1 MSFVYVFSF
10 CSFLLG
16 PQMLQFSSS
25 WAAGY
30 IVQSRMSFFFNNIF
44 QMSSSHSVRKIV
56 LLVFPLFFLI
66 LLQIINKKKKK
77 KKKKASHVLFS
88 RNAIQLFCI
97 SNVIKI
103 LTVIISYE
111 NNVAHIY
118 NKLITQHGAKFGV
131 FVALI
136 FFNHPL
142 ISISSSF
149 FRFSFYIYIY
159 IYRDYEEK
167 VPF

>member
-1 MSFVYVFSF
+1 
-10 CSFLLG
+10 
-16 PQMLQFSSS
+16 
-25 WAAGY
+25 
-30 IVQSRMSFFFNNIF
+30 
-44 QMSSSHSVRKIV
+44 MSSSHSVRKIV

-66 LLQIINKKKKK
+66 LLQIINKTKKQ
-77 KKKKASHVLFS
+77 KKASHVLFS

-103 LTVIISYE
+103 STVIISYE

-142 ISISSSF
+142 ISISPSSF
-149 FRFSFYIYIY
+149 RLYIYIY
-159 IYRDYEEK
+159 IYFGFMNRKFLFNQILTEL
-167 VPF
+167 VPR

>member
-66 LLQIINKKKKK
+66 LLQIINKTKKNGILCLILKK
-77 KKKKASHVLFS
+77 CNTIILY
-88 RNAIQLFCI
+88 

-103 LTVIISYE
+103 LAVIISYE
-111 NNVAHIY
+111 NNVAYIY

-142 ISISSSF
+142 ISISPSSF
-149 FRFSFYIYIY
+149 RLYIYIY
-159 IYRDYEEK
+159 IFWVYE
-167 VPF
+167 